1 MKFQDLEIGKV
12 YKANP
17 PIQIYYPDIILETF
31 FVINKTIS
39 NLEKDR
45 VEHAGQDYD
54 RIDSVLLDKSGIVK
68 LEKYAYWIQEFEE
81 IS

>member
-1 MKFQDLEIGKV
+1 
-12 YKANP
+12 
-17 PIQIYYPDIILETF
+17 
-31 FVINKTIS
+31 
-39 NLEKDR
+39 LEKDR

-54 RIDSVLLDKSGIVK
+54 RIDIVLLDKSGIVK